1 MCRLLRAYHLISHYM
16 SSDLP
21 IKISIIA
28 AVSLSH
34 MLVLLKNSDYGP
46 GSLVPPATRHGSTLH
61 ASASLVFEAPSALI
75 HVTSS
80 DIAAV
85 ITYAVRSIT
94 NPRRE
99 CIRSR
104 ARQMR
109 GSIVATPCCVLPP
122 RRLSPS
128 VPMLPPSTAAN
139 GVIAVSSWGA
149 EGNVSTDYIV
159 DIAAGAALDLAND
172 MPPPRAEDD
181 AVVGH
186 AVKVCSSGLG
196 RIFGNA
202 SAWGCSS
209 ISTRAMLP
217 SLSCQSFHRFVLVL
231 DARLRH

>member
-1 MCRLLRAYHLISHYM
+1 
-16 SSDLP
+16 
-21 IKISIIA
+21 
-28 AVSLSH
+28 
-34 MLVLLKNSDYGP
+34 MLVLLKNSDYGL
-46 GSLVPPATRHGSTLH
+46 GFLVPPATRHRSTLH
-61 ASASLVFEAPSALI
+61 ASANLAFEAPSALI

-80 DIAAV
+80 DIAV

-159 DIAAGAALDLAND
+159 DIAAGAAFDLAND
-172 MPPPRAEDD
+172 MPPPRAKDDD

-186 AVKVCSSGLG
+186 AVNLKGCSSGLG
-196 RIFGNA
+196 RIFDNA
-202 SAWGCSS
+202 SASGCSS

-217 SLSCQSFHRFVLVL
+217 SLSCQSFHRSVLIL
-231 DARLRH
+231 DAAGLQVRGA